1 MKPDWRPERSISE
14 PPDLYVIEPETVK
27 PREPLLSSFVYYF
40 TGREPVA
47 GKNAKYKDPG
57 EFDARFPVHFRI
69 EAATQAE
76 LRAAGQLAGIFRMT
90 IDMQYNPKSGS

>member
-40 TGREPVA
+40 TGRKPVA
-47 GKNAKYKDPG
+47 GKNARLYRLSTVLHIIYLV
-57 EFDARFPVHFRI
+57 F
-69 EAATQAE
+69 
-76 LRAAGQLAGIFRMT
+76 
-90 IDMQYNPKSGS
+90 N